1 MLYATAGEGTRRSNR
16 DQAGFARSDGLSIHF
31 EHRGEGPAIVLMHG
45 WSASTRTNWEAP
57 GWIER
62 LRPLRRVVGV
72 DVRGHGA
79 SDKPHE
85 QSRYGY
91 AAMAHDVLAVM
102 DHLEIERAD
111 FVGHSLGAFSGV
123 HLLGHHS
130 DRFGAFVLMG
140 IGDETP
146 ESLAVLPV
154 ITEAL
159 RAASPEAIEDPIG
172 RAYRGIVD
180 GDPRNDREA
189 LALAALQM
197 WPEGFPLELGGPGLG
212 RTDNPVLVLNGS
224 DDRPYVE
231 SDERLVAAIPG
242 ARLSRIP
249 GADHLGPVLDPRFQ
263 DAAAVFLAEAAPR

>member
-1 MLYATAGEGTRRSNR
+1 
-16 DQAGFARSDGLSIHF
+16 
-31 EHRGEGPAIVLMHG
+31 MHG
-45 WSASTRTNWEAP
+45 WSASIRTNWETP

-62 LRPLRRVVGV
+62 LRPLRRVIGV

-123 HLLGHHS
+123 HLLGHHP

-159 RAASPEAIEDPIG
+159 RAPSAEAIENPIG
-172 RAYRGIVD
+172 RAYRGFVD

-189 LALAALQM
+189 LALAAL
-197 WPEGFPLELGGPGLG
+197 
-212 RTDNPVLVLNGS
+212 LNGS